1 MCKSEI
7 VQSAQVNEQ
16 KQVIPEYDS
25 INLFW
30 GTLWETHPMLRAK
43 DIDKMSS
50 EPKFRKLHLYFMLCH
65 VVLSIEM
72 GCNGDS
78 LKVYLF

>member
-1 MCKSEI
+1 
-7 VQSAQVNEQ
+7 
-16 KQVIPEYDS
+16 
-25 INLFW
+25 
-30 GTLWETHPMLRAK
+30 MLTAK

-50 EPKFRKLHLYFMLCH
+50 EQKFRKLSLYFMLCH
-65 VVLSIEM
+65 VVLNIEM